1 MSNPIFCKVSLSIAS
16 FALLPFAHAEPL
28 EAGGNISSAPKVQ
41 NCSKLFPKLSSLKA
55 DKDKFETTE
64 GYEARLQEMANQEVQ
79 PGLQLG
85 DTLAIK
91 VGGLGGTKFSY
102 DADRQTAV
110 IERGLGPG
118 VLLINNKLA
127 KVVISDQK
135 QVKSRTTKGSNAYGV
150 TRTITIDAYK
160 ACGIAPT
167 NIDSSHFDS
176 VSFYLSDLPPDLARK
191 ADGNL
196 EILLI
201 GKLAAPYAS
210 KTSFYAGATLSSPT
224 EVSWD
229 IDVLPMHVDRSVVYD
244 SKSGT
249 IIGVRELN

>member
-1 MSNPIFCKVSLSIAS
+1 MSNRFFTRAGLSAAS
-16 FALLPFAHAEPL
+16 FALLPFVHAQPL
-28 EAGGNISSAPKVQ
+28 EAGGSITNAPKVQ
-41 NCSKLFPKLSSLKA
+41 SCSKLFPKLSSLKA

-64 GYEARLQEMANQEVQ
+64 GYEARLLEMASREVQ

-85 DTLAIK
+85 DTIAIK
-91 VGGLGGTKFSY
+91 MGGLGRTRFSY

-118 VLLINNKLA
+118 VLLINDKLA
-127 KVVISDQK
+127 KVVIADQK

-167 NIDSSHFDS
+167 NIDASHFDS
-176 VSFYLSDLPPDLARK
+176 VSFYLSGLPPDLARK

-201 GKLAAPYAS
+201 GKLVAPYAS
-210 KTSFYAGATLSSPT
+210 KTSFYDGATLSSPT

-244 SKSGT
+244 GKSGT